1 MMNIPTKTATPA
13 NTSRNDVEEPE
24 ALLDVVLV
32 LLGDLLARE
41 HLDVSGTT
49 FVMFA
54 ASCSC
59 DTPVSATAEIESIC
73 PGSASSFCAVL

>member
-1 MMNIPTKTATPA
+1 MSFWFSLVICSPVS
-13 NTSRNDVEEPE
+13 TSTS
-24 ALLDVVLV
+24 A
-32 LLGDLLARE
+32 
-41 HLDVSGTT
+41 GTT
-49 FVMFA
+49 LVMFA